1 LSFVEGAC
9 LGIPAMTAHRGVFVA
24 GPVEGET
31 VLVTGGAGSVGH
43 CAIQLAKWGGA
54 TVIATVSS
62 DEKAEQAQTAGADYV
77 INYRS
82 EDVAAK
88 IKEFT
93 QGAGIDHLVE
103 VDFGGNLAVTTAVLK
118 NNGVVAAYAS
128 MGARE
133 PVLPC
138 YPLMFLNAN
147 IHLVFVY
154 IMPGEAKRQA
164 CQDILRAV
172 GDEKLV
178 PLIAARFPLDQLAA
192 AHEMVEQGRQI
203 GNVVVE
209 IN

>member
-1 LSFVEGAC
+1 
-9 LGIPAMTAHRGVFVA
+9 
-24 GPVEGET
+24 
-31 VLVTGGAGSVGH
+31 
-43 CAIQLAKWGGA
+43 
-54 TVIATVSS
+54 
-62 DEKAEQAQTAGADYV
+62 
-77 INYRS
+77 
-82 EDVAAK
+82 
-88 IKEFT
+88 
-93 QGAGIDHLVE
+93 

-172 GDEKLV
+172 GDEKFV